1 MVLSAMSKS
10 NETAETRRKTQVNS
24 VHEGHL
30 DGLIPHGVKGPLVC
44 ENDLRVLRD

>member
-30 DGLIPHGVKGPLVC
+30 DGLMPHAVKGPLVR
-44 ENDLRVLRD
+44 EIKPTVLRD